1 MDIGGMIP
9 PVYDKGDF
17 PIEVIVEQD
26 SRTKITPGCWHEDLE
41 IKYIRSGTAVVLI
54 DSQVVTA
61 RAGEVFFM
69 NPYQIHSVPQVE
81 GNDAIYDLIMIGL
94 DFFVKSG
101 DDSFDLRSLFM
112 KNRIRFRN
120 HIVNP
125 RVSQVLRRLIEAS
138 QERKP
143 YYELAVKGLILEF
156 FALLLQEEV
165 ELTPALALDNDR
177 IRCYRSIEPAVRRIH
192 DGYNQK
198 LPSEELAGLC
208 SMSWYHFCRVFK
220 KAMGVTPVQYQTEY
234 RMRVADL
241 LFQHGRQS
249 IGEIA
254 HTVGFEDEAYFSRC
268 YKKYRGIAP
277 KTAKANLSK

>member
-1 MDIGGMIP
+1 MDIGGMMP

-17 PIEVIVEQD
+17 PIEVVLRQD

-41 IKYIRSGTAVVLI
+41 IKYIRSGRGVVLI

-61 RAGEVFFM
+61 QAGEIFFM
-69 NPYQIHSVPQVE
+69 NPYQIHSVPKLE
-81 GNDAIYDLIMIGL
+81 GNDAIYDLVMIGL

-101 DDSFDLRSLFM
+101 EESFDLRSLFLQ
-112 KNRIRFRN
+112 NRIRFRN
-120 HIVNP
+120 HIQNP
-125 RVSQVLRRLIEAS
+125 RASGILCRLVDTCEERR
-138 QERKP
+138 P

-156 FALLLQEEV
+156 FAVLLAEEV
-165 ELTPALALDNDR
+165 EITPAEELSNDR
-177 IRCYRSIEPAVRRIH
+177 IRYYRSIEPAVRRIH
-192 DGYNQK
+192 DCYDQK
-198 LPSEELAGLC
+198 LVSEELADLC

-249 IGEIA
+249 IGEVA
-254 HTVGFEDEAYFSRC
+254 HTVGFDDEAYFSRC

-277 KTAKANLSK
+277 KEARANLSK